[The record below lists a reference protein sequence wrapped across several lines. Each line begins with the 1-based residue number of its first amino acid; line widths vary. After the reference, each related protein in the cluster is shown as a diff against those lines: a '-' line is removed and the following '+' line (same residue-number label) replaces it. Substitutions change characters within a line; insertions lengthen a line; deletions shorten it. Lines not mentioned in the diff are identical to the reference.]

1 MYIPP
6 KLLFS
11 CFAAGALYLLLIELA
26 LGKLEKRLARMGLW
40 ENYPAELMRG
50 DGPGARSWNL
60 ITQFVL
66 FTLVPTL
73 TYAWFYLLL
82 PFEGARSGVAVGLWA
97 VAIGAAPL
105 AILLGTRLRLP
116 YPALAF
122 FVLGLLIKLCG
133 SLAIIGFLFSL

>member
-6 KLLFS
+6 KLMLS
-11 CFAAGALYLLLIELA
+11 CLASGALYLLLIELA
-26 LGKLEKRLARMGLW
+26 LGKLEKYLARVGLW
-40 ENYPAELMRG
+40 ENYPTELIRAI
-50 DGPGARSWNL
+50 GPGARGWNL
-60 ITQFVL
+60 LTQFVL

-82 PFEGARSGVAVGLWA
+82 PFEGVRSGVAVGLWS
-97 VAIGAAPL
+97 VALGAAPL

-122 FVLGLLIKLCG
+122 IVLGQLIKLCG

>member
-6 KLLFS
+6 KLLFY

-26 LGKLEKRLARMGLW
+26 LGKLEKFLGGVGLW
-40 ENYPAELMRG
+40 ENYPAELMRAN
-50 DGPGARSWNL
+50 GPGARAWSL
-60 ITQFVL
+60 LTEFVL

-82 PFEGARSGVAVGLWA
+82 PFEGVRSGVAVGLWA
-97 VAIGAAPL
+97 MALGAVPL

-122 FVLGLLIKLCG
+122 IVLGQLIKLCG